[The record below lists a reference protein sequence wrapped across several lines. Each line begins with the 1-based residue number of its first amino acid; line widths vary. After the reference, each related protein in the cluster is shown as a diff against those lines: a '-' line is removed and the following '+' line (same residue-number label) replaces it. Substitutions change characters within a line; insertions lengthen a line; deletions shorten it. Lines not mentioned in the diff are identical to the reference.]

1 MCVKVQFVG
10 IRTEIPLILVD
21 GNLKDANAK
30 PLVKSGAQ
38 TQEVGHRGFFGDVHD
53 SFTDRSSLCVKL
65 LASWVMFEEILGDGC
80 KAIALRFDRPIVIEV
95 RAIRSH
101 VIEELQTS
109 VVFLAAALDGLE
121 VY

>member
-1 MCVKVQFVG
+1 M
-10 IRTEIPLILVD
+10 D
-21 GNLKDANAK
+21 GNLEDAYTKAF
-30 PLVKSGAQ
+30 VKSGTQ
-38 TQEVGHRGFFGDVHD
+38 PQEVTHCRAFLDVHD
-53 SFTDRSSLCVKL
+53 CLPDGGCFCVKL

-80 KAIALRFDRPIVIEV
+80 KAIALRFVPPILIEV

-109 VVFLAAALDGLE
+109 VVFLRAALHGLE